1 MRQIFLDTET
11 TGLYH
16 AQGHRVI
23 EIAAVEVVNRRL
35 TKQHFHYYLN
45 PDREID
51 QGAQEVHGISLEFL
65 QDKPR
70 FPDIV
75 NELLDFIADAE
86 LIMHNAPFDVGFL
99 NCELGLI
106 EQKPLESIVAKVT
119 DTLKIAK
126 EMRPGQR
133 NSLDA
138 LCRHFGIDNSKR
150 TLHGALLDAELLA
163 DPFMIVREG
172 VYYLF
177 FEILLRGENK
187 GVIGHAVSADGFDW
201 QYRGVVMKEEFHLAY
216 PHVFEWNGQV
226 YMVPESHDD
235 FSVRLYRAVEFPQ
248 RWEFVNKLLT
258 GHDYVDATL
267 FRHADMWWMFA
278 STTRNDVLNLY
289 YSKIT
294 VNYFV

>member
-163 DPFMIVREG
+163 D
-172 VYYLF
+172 
-177 FEILLRGENK
+177 
-187 GVIGHAVSADGFDW
+187 
-201 QYRGVVMKEEFHLAY
+201 
-216 PHVFEWNGQV
+216 V
-226 YMVPESHDD
+226 YMAMTRGQDSLMISMDQPQTT
-235 FSVRLYRAVEFPQ
+235 LAVESKAQFNQ
-248 RWEFVNKLLT
+248 ACIVKLAN
-258 GHDYVDATL
+258 ATEL
-267 FRHADMWWMFA
+267 EAHAAYLAALDKSGDCVWA
-278 STTRNDVLNLY
+278 ALESATIE
-289 YSKIT
+289 K
-294 VNYFV
+294 

>member
-35 TKQHFHYYLN
+35 TKHHFHYYLN

-70 FPDIV
+70 FAEIA
-75 NELLDFIADAE
+75 NELITFIADAE

-99 NCELGLI
+99 NSELGLI
-106 EQKPLESIVAKVT
+106 GQKTVEVITAKIT

-133 NSLDA
+133 NNLDA

-163 DPFMIVREG
+163 D
-172 VYYLF
+172 
-177 FEILLRGENK
+177 
-187 GVIGHAVSADGFDW
+187 
-201 QYRGVVMKEEFHLAY
+201 
-216 PHVFEWNGQV
+216 V
-226 YMVPESHDD
+226 YMAMTRGQESLMMALDKPNQKNLEATPH
-235 FSVRLYRAVEFPQ
+235 SNAPLLV
-248 RWEFVNKLLT
+248 KLANSAET
-258 GHDYVDATL
+258 STHEDYLASLAKSGNCLWHTL
-267 FRHADMWWMFA
+267 EH
-278 STTRNDVLNLY
+278 
-289 YSKIT
+289 
-294 VNYFV
+294 

>member
-35 TKQHFHYYLN
+35 TKHHFHYYLN

-70 FPDIV
+70 FADIV
-75 NELLDFIADAE
+75 KELIAFVADAE

-99 NCELGLI
+99 NAELGLI
-106 EQKPLESIVAKVT
+106 EQKPIETIAAKIT

-138 LCRHFGIDNSKR
+138 LCRHFGIDNSRR

-163 DPFMIVREG
+163 D
-172 VYYLF
+172 
-177 FEILLRGENK
+177 
-187 GVIGHAVSADGFDW
+187 
-201 QYRGVVMKEEFHLAY
+201 
-216 PHVFEWNGQV
+216 V
-226 YMVPESHDD
+226 YMAMTRGQDSLMMELDKPHQKNQE
-235 FSVRLYRAVEFPQ
+235 
-248 RWEFVNKLLT
+248 
-258 GHDYVDATL
+258 ATL
-267 FRHADMWWMFA
+267 QNTQPLLIKLANPIELSAHEDYLA
-278 STTRNDVLNLY
+278 SLAKSGACLWNTLEFESNNEK
-289 YSKIT
+289 SES
-294 VNYFV
+294 

>member
-65 QDKPR
+65 QDKPH
-70 FPDIV
+70 FADIS
-75 NELLDFIADAE
+75 NELIAFIADAE

-99 NCELGLI
+99 NREFGLI
-106 EQKPLESIVAKVT
+106 EEKSVESIAAKIT

-138 LCRHFGIDNSKR
+138 LCRHFGIDNSRR

-163 DPFMIVREG
+163 E
-172 VYYLF
+172 
-177 FEILLRGENK
+177 
-187 GVIGHAVSADGFDW
+187 
-201 QYRGVVMKEEFHLAY
+201 
-216 PHVFEWNGQV
+216 V
-226 YMVPESHDD
+226 YMAMTRGQESLIMELDK
-235 FSVRLYRAVEFPQ
+235 P
-248 RWEFVNKLLT
+248 NKNN
-258 GHDYVDATL
+258 H
-267 FRHADMWWMFA
+267 A
-278 STTRNDVLNLY
+278 STPKDTQPLFIKRANAAEVVAHEAYLASL
-289 YSKIT
+289 SKSGDCLWT
-294 VNYFV
+294 LLALQTSQEKLED

>member
-163 DPFMIVREG
+163 D
-172 VYYLF
+172 
-177 FEILLRGENK
+177 
-187 GVIGHAVSADGFDW
+187 
-201 QYRGVVMKEEFHLAY
+201 
-216 PHVFEWNGQV
+216 V
-226 YMVPESHDD
+226 YMAMTRGQDSLMISMDQPQTA
-235 FSVRLYRAVEFPQ
+235 LAVEPKAQFNQ
-248 RWEFVNKLLT
+248 AGIVKFAN
-258 GHDYVDATL
+258 ATEL
-267 FRHADMWWMFA
+267 EAHAAYLAALDKSGDCVWA
-278 STTRNDVLNLY
+278 ALESATIE
-289 YSKIT
+289 K
-294 VNYFV
+294 